1 MSDTRALP
9 RAPRN
14 QRQYGSVSSWR
25 PRLLWLAR
33 RFVLALLAIFSMTGL
48 ALAQSQSSPSPQPQQ
63 MPQSQQDPQT
73 QQAPQATQPPK
84 PQTAPRRIPVASVA
98 DAARNAKAKVDASGP
113 QKVYTNDRVEELPLS
128 GISIVGPPP
137 PPPESAKPKPTPAN
151 DTAKLAAY
159 WKARF
164 TAAREKLAQD
174 RKALPSLQTQL
185 DIERV
190 QEYTVDEDTG
200 QVYSDTYM
208 DLLYQIDTMKVTIQ
222 NDKQALSD
230 LHDEFR
236 HAGGQPG
243 WIR

>member
-1 MSDTRALP
+1 
-9 RAPRN
+9 
-14 QRQYGSVSSWR
+14 V
-25 PRLLWLAR
+25 
-33 RFVLALLAIFSMTGL
+33 V
-48 ALAQSQSSPSPQPQQ
+48 
-63 MPQSQQDPQT
+63 
-73 QQAPQATQPPK
+73 
-84 PQTAPRRIPVASVA
+84 SVA

-113 QKVYTNDRVEELPLS
+113 QKVYTNDRVEELPPS
-128 GISIVGPPP
+128 SISIVGPPP
-137 PPPESAKPKPTPAN
+137 PLPGSAKPRPTPAD

-190 QEYTVDEDTG
+190 QEYTVAEDTG

>member
-1 MSDTRALP
+1 MSDTRTMP

-14 QRQYGSVSSWR
+14 QRQHGLVQNRR

-33 RFVLALLAIFSMTGL
+33 RFVLVLLGILTMAGM
-48 ALAQSQSSPSPQPQQ
+48 AQAQPQSASPPPSQ
-63 MPQSQQDPQT
+63 QVPQAQQDPQT
-73 QQAPQATQPPK
+73 QQASKATLPPK
-84 PQTAPRRIPVASVA
+84 PQTVPRRIPVVSVA
-98 DAARNAKAKVDASGP
+98 DAARNAKAKVDASAP
-113 QKVYTNDRVEELPLS
+113 QKVYTNDRVAELPPS
-128 GISIVGPPP
+128 SISIVGPPP
-137 PPPESAKPKPTPAN
+137 TAPGAAKPKPMPAD

-174 RKALPSLQTQL
+174 RKTLPALQTQL

-208 DLLYQIDTMKVTIQ
+208 DLLHEIDTMKVSIQ